1 MQVIVCASIVFLMI
15 ATATTHAAAPKKP
28 AAPPP
33 PSQKPAHAPAPAPKP
48 AAVKPAAP
56 AAKPTAPKPPAPK
69 PPDPK
74 PPAPKAPA
82 AKPSTTAK
90 PAASPPPKPKTPEKK
105 PAPLRDGA
113 HVVSA
118 TFPHTLTTGERS
130 EIDITLRNT
139 GNTTWTRAS
148 YQLGDV
154 AADDPF
160 TSLKRVACANDARV
174 APAETCRVRMT
185 FTAPSR
191 PGTYASNWRMI
202 HDRTGWFG
210 DTIAR
215 TIIVQGV
222 DQATMTA
229 QAKPVEVRPGNKTTV
244 TIQARNTGTT
254 TWTAGRYRLWYFRDG
269 GRFNP
274 AAATLTVSNNVPPGG
289 SYRFAVSLTAP
300 DELDSKTIEWQMV
313 NAAGRPFGHKLAQ
326 TIRLSVPLLW
336 QQAGVFVA
344 WDTATIHPSAYNG
357 ILNFA
362 DVLRKAGVRWIALQ
376 VHNGLD
382 ITSWAA
388 DAGGAAWVKA
398 WHDAGFL
405 VGGWGFEQT
414 QPEPEAALAASLV
427 KNWALDFY
435 IANAEL
441 TYKCDQGDDACGR
454 SARFVAAMAQALKD
468 NSVSVPL
475 ALSTYGRADLKVE
488 PWRDGGYELLP
499 QAYWNAYLEYEPS
512 ASADFWNG
520 AGWPRTRIHPTIG
533 MGRWDEGRRMYVPVA
548 QYMAD
553 LALAR
558 TLGFSVYL
566 VETMPED
573 EWPNIGAG
581 VAAGRAKP

>member
-105 PAPLRDGA
+105 PAPLHDGA

-244 TIQARNTGTT
+244 TIQAHADARIYNM
-254 TWTAGRYRLWYFRDG
+254 
-269 GRFNP
+269 
-274 AAATLTVSNNVPPGG
+274 TLYGG
-289 SYRFAVSLTAP
+289 SGS
-300 DELDSKTIEWQMV
+300 
-313 NAAGRPFGHKLAQ
+313 H
-326 TIRLSVPLLW
+326 
-336 QQAGVFVA
+336 
-344 WDTATIHPSAYNG
+344 
-357 ILNFA
+357 
-362 DVLRKAGVRWIALQ
+362 
-376 VHNGLD
+376 
-382 ITSWAA
+382 
-388 DAGGAAWVKA
+388 
-398 WHDAGFL
+398 
-405 VGGWGFEQT
+405 
-414 QPEPEAALAASLV
+414 
-427 KNWALDFY
+427 
-435 IANAEL
+435 
-441 TYKCDQGDDACGR
+441 
-454 SARFVAAMAQALKD
+454 
-468 NSVSVPL
+468 
-475 ALSTYGRADLKVE
+475 
-488 PWRDGGYELLP
+488 
-499 QAYWNAYLEYEPS
+499 
-512 ASADFWNG
+512 
-520 AGWPRTRIHPTIG
+520 
-533 MGRWDEGRRMYVPVA
+533 
-548 QYMAD
+548 
-553 LALAR
+553 
-558 TLGFSVYL
+558 
-566 VETMPED
+566 
-573 EWPNIGAG
+573 
-581 VAAGRAKP
+581 